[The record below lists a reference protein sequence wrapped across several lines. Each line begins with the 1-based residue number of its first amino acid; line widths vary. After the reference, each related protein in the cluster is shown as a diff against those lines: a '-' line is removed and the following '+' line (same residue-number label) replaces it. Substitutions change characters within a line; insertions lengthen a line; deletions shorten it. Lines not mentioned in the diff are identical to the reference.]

1 MKPVSDSN
9 PLALPPAL
17 LAEVEAAADE
27 EHRPVA
33 ELLRDLV
40 ERGLGERRRQ
50 ARAEKEFQLAR
61 DLGLP
66 DDAQPVTDAYRRA
79 IREKIAAGMESARQ
93 GKLVDGDAVFA
104 RIRAEMAERSHGC
117 G

>member
-1 MKPVSDSN
+1 MKPTSDSN
-9 PLALPPAL
+9 TFVLPPAL

-33 ELLRDLV
+33 DLLQDLV

-50 ARAEKEFQLAR
+50 ARAEKEFQR
-61 DLGLP
+61 VRELGLP
-66 DDAQPVTDAYRRA
+66 DDDQPMTDAYRQT

-104 RIRAEMAERSHGC
+104 RIRAEMAERSQGR